1 MKAAQRLT
9 GQEKVAAVFS
19 GYCSNDSSEFRTYAD
34 AGVPMFHFNTLQDN
48 VDYVANNSIDNIYE
62 GCPTEI
68 WYGRGFVPLMQSW
81 IDGGQW
87 TPSSKS
93 AAVVTSNDPYSISIA
108 NTLSADIKKA
118 GWTVPIF
125 EQVTAPTAD
134 WGPVLSKIRANP
146 PGLVFVTDYIA
157 GDLASFAKQFATAP
171 TPSLLYQQYGPSI
184 PEYIQLAGDAA
195 NGVIWSTTIGTLPDK
210 LGQDFLALYKQK
222 FNAEAG
228 LSQAGG
234 QYDIIRMWSGVAAL
248 AGDPYDYAKVNTM
261 MKKAIFRGVNGTYTF
276 EAKELVGAAVP
287 GQGRRHQPGDG
298 PPDLPDP
305 GPQAGPDLARAVR
318 ERHLQAPALAEVTVE
333 RGALL
338 EADGVVKTYGGLSAV
353 DGLSFRVDEGE
364 TFGIA
369 GPNGAGKTTLFDV
382 VTGMVRA
389 SAGQIRLQG
398 RPIQDATVHEIC
410 RLGVART
417 FQQPSVFDTQ
427 TVLSN
432 ALAGAQFGSRRSWW
446 TGLRLGA
453 PTLQAAM
460 AELEFVGLAEQ
471 AGELAGPLP
480 VFDKKRLMIA
490 SALATKPTLLFLDEP
505 FGGLNAGEV
514 DSLMELLRAIKDR
527 GITLV
532 LIEHVMRALMSLSDR
547 VLIMNHGR
555 SLFEGSPADVIADEE
570 VVRVYLGRAGV
581 TDHG

>member
-1 MKAAQRLT
+1 MSTA
-9 GQEKVAAVFS
+9 
-19 GYCSNDSSEFRTYAD
+19 
-34 AGVPMFHFNTLQDN
+34 
-48 VDYVANNSIDNIYE
+48 DNILH
-62 GCPTEI
+62 
-68 WYGRGFVPLMQSW
+68 V
-81 IDGGQW
+81 
-87 TPSSKS
+87 
-93 AAVVTSNDPYSISIA
+93 
-108 NTLSADIKKA
+108 
-118 GWTVPIF
+118 
-125 EQVTAPTAD
+125 
-134 WGPVLSKIRANP
+134 
-146 PGLVFVTDYIA
+146 
-157 GDLASFAKQFATAP
+157 
-171 TPSLLYQQYGPSI
+171 
-184 PEYIQLAGDAA
+184 
-195 NGVIWSTTIGTLPDK
+195 
-210 LGQDFLALYKQK
+210 
-222 FNAEAG
+222 
-228 LSQAGG
+228 
-234 QYDIIRMWSGVAAL
+234 SGVVVRFGGLTAV
-248 AGDPYDYAKVNTM
+248 D
-261 MKKAIFRGVNGTYTF
+261 I
-276 EAKELVGAAVP
+276 EEL
-287 GQGRRHQPGDG
+287 
-298 PPDLPDP
+298 
-305 GPQAGPDLARAVR
+305 
-318 ERHLQAPALAEVTVE
+318 TVQ
-333 RGALL
+333 RGAI
-338 EADGVVKTYGGLSAV
+338 V
-353 DGLSFRVDEGE
+353 
-364 TFGIA
+364 GIIGA
-369 GPNGAGKTTLFDV
+369 NGAGKTTLFDV